1 MSMSTISVSKMSDGD
16 LHRMG
21 VGELI
26 RQLRRC
32 DRDRLQSLAD
42 HSRLMTDVNSRLQT
56 HILEI
61 RGLKQVNRKLMEENQ
76 ELRDLCCFQDD
87 EGERSRKL
95 AQEWQ
100 KFGHYTSD
108 VMKSEVA
115 AYHRKLGELEARQ
128 DELVRENFELKELCI
143 YLDQDRWVMNF
154 VLWTSSNRVLF
165 WLEFLE
171 SLLNYC
177 YCTVPVS

>member
-1 MSMSTISVSKMSDGD
+1 
-16 LHRMG
+16 
-21 VGELI
+21 
-26 RQLRRC
+26 
-32 DRDRLQSLAD
+32 
-42 HSRLMTDVNSRLQT
+42 
-56 HILEI
+56 
-61 RGLKQVNRKLMEENQ
+61 MEENQ

-108 VMKSEVA
+108 VMKSEVSV
-115 AYHRKLGELEARQ
+115 YHRKLGELEARQ

-154 VLWTSSNRVLF
+154 VL
-165 WLEFLE
+165 
-171 SLLNYC
+171 
-177 YCTVPVS
+177 